1 MKTRIVSAAAAAA
14 LLAAGSAHAQFSIGI
29 AGGHSKSDFHCGGN
43 DAGTAATSCDREG
56 TTGKIWA
63 GYRFAPHWS
72 GELSYVSPGKTNTSF
87 MIGSATIQREIK
99 PAYVG
104 IGLAADTPFG
114 QGPFGIVGRAGLAVS
129 MSKTRDTMPTT
140 SAEYS
145 RDGAINAYEGV
156 GLTWNVTQK
165 ARLELDYEH
174 THSQVNLGGGVKA
187 ANGVNMVMLGGSLA
201 F

>member
-1 MKTRIVSAAAAAA
+1 MKTRIVAAAAAAA

-43 DAGTAATSCDREG
+43 AGTVLTSCDREG

-72 GELSYVSPGKTNTSF
+72 GELSYVSAGKTNTSF
-87 MIGSATIQREIK
+87 TTAGVTTSREIK
-99 PAYVG
+99 PAYIGV
-104 IGLAADTPFG
+104 GLAADTPFG
-114 QGPFGIVGRAGLAVS
+114 QSPFGIVGRAGLAVS
-129 MSKTRDTMPTT
+129 MSKSTDKTPTT
-140 SAEYS
+140 STDYS
-145 RDGAINAYEGV
+145 LDGAINAYEGV

-174 THSQVNLGGGVKA
+174 THSQVNLGGIKS
-187 ANGVNMVMLGGSLA
+187 ANGVNMVMLGGSLS